1 MDVWKAHNLRLMFLS
16 AVAGLL
22 RTIEGISRFTT
33 GIYVGETFLTT
44 FLAAWAGFLFWGQLG
59 PIFLEQVLN
68 IIIKSMKMSGPE
80 GEVMTKKMETMR
92 VLMLWQIPQVM
103 VAYLSLFATAFI
115 ENPFIAQWLVGAYYF
130 FSTITSIVGAYYF
143 FSTITSIFFVFFIA
157 LPTMGAFL
165 KIIKD
170 ANPDGTDAK
179 LNGLENKIGIFYRET
194 RNNGV
199 SNTVTC
205 IIFCIPLTQ
214 TLVTYQVAFGWTIG
228 ALITGTAIWFIAPR
242 AKNAKRVTPSTTKS
256 TVVEN

>member
-1 MDVWKAHNLRLMFLS
+1 MDVWKAHNLRVMFLS
-16 AVAGLL
+16 TVAGLL

-33 GIYVGETFLTT
+33 GIYVSETFLTT

-115 ENPFIAQWLVGAYYF
+115 ENPFIAQWL
-130 FSTITSIVGAYYF
+130 VGAYYF